1 MAKKIG
7 IFTSILLG
15 VAGGAAAAAFL
26 ATESGKKV
34 KKQVNHLYHLQKNII
49 MEVKKD
55 DYTRKNHHQK

>member
-7 IFTSILLG
+7 IFTSILVG

-34 KKQVNHLYHLQKNII
+34 KKQVTDLVKDYKENHEDCRY
-49 MEVKKD
+49 
-55 DYTRKNHHQK
+55 RPA